1 MKKRI
6 RILSAAVIAASVF
19 SVLFCSC
26 SNSKK
31 VESTT
36 SATQTTGTT
45 ARVYATDYTYITYTN
60 PVLAT
65 STTREHIVP
74 PVPTTAPKK
83 TQPQTEKESK
93 ASTTAKTV
101 SSENIDE
108 INEGVNVITK
118 TTPVKKGNFATLV
131 ISGKPNTE
139 YSIEFYE
146 TADNKASYKGLE
158 NKVSDS
164 GGFTSWSFEIMPSC
178 ESGKKKII
186 IREKG
191 SDNFV
196 QTSITV
202 E

>member
-1 MKKRI
+1 MKKRVF
-6 RILSAAVIAASVF
+6 ILSTVIIAVSAF

-26 SNSKK
+26 NGTKE
-31 VESTT
+31 ESTT
-36 SATQTTGTT
+36 SSTQAAETT
-45 ARVYATDYTYITYTN
+45 ARVYATDYTYITHTN

-74 PVPTTAPKK
+74 PVPTTVPKK
-83 TQPQTEKESK
+83 TQSSTEKESK
-93 ASTTAKTV
+93 ISTTAKTE

-108 INEGVNVITK
+108 ISEGLNVITK

-146 TADNKASYKGLE
+146 TADNKASYTGLE

-164 GGFTSWSFEIMPSC
+164 AGFTSWSFEIMPSC
-178 ESGKKKII
+178 EGGKKKII